1 VQELTAQ
8 KDEILRNDLLVNCL
22 RTQA

>member
-8 KDEILRNDLLVNCL
+8 KDEILRNDLLVNRL